1 MFHFSISTCEFL
13 QNFHISKL
21 EYHCYFQKF
30 INLNK
35 SSQYKFKFYSIL
47 TFSHY
52 LTSLSWIHNSTLF
65 SHSLIIIN
73 YHQSSSIII
82 NHHQSSMIVINDC
95 HQIFILLSTKFSHFY
110 FPSIWLSFL
119 SWFYISTLFSHFSII
134 IKQHQLSSIIINN
147 YLFSS
152 NFIDGMFECTFH
164 KIFTLLFSINL
175 NFYNIFT
182 ILK

>member
-13 QNFHISKL
+13 QNFHILKL

-82 NHHQSSMIVINDC
+82 NHHQSSSIINDS
-95 HQIFILLSTKFSHFY
+95 HQ
-110 FPSIWLSFL
+110 WL
-119 SWFYISTLFSHFSII
+119 
-134 IKQHQLSSIIINN
+134 
-147 YLFSS
+147 SS
-152 NFIDGMFECTFH
+152 NFYITFH
-164 KIFTLLFSINL
+164 KIFTFLFSINL
-175 NFYNIFT
+175 TFFFILILHFYIIFT
-182 ILK
+182 FFNHHQTTSIIINHH